1 MNTRPDLRDIYRLAD
16 QLERDREQT
25 LDELKRRDHAIA
37 ADYPD
42 GGDRGL
48 LLHWLDRVS
57 PAGDQAGHE
66 GSAVLYLS
74 RLVCLLLG
82 FGAMA
87 GFLLGSA
94 RGLVN
99 VLILLGVF
107 VVLQVLASLGATVT
121 LLRTAAGR
129 VPAALPASPLRWV
142 ARRSLPDGRYL
153 REAGGV
159 LRLLF
164 LRFGQEWGALF
175 TLGALLAFVL
185 LPALSDFSFV
195 WGSTFPLGEGV
206 MQGLIDCL
214 ARPWSTL
221 LSGATVPPEV
231 VANSRYHPALVNLDR
246 PGIEGMRGW
255 WGFLFMCL
263 LCYALLPRVLLW
275 LAARW
280 VAPRLLCRTFLGYPG
295 ADLVLSR
302 MRQPLVRTQARAVRE
317 GDGNGVSVVAAPSHD
332 VPVDG
337 KLLLL
342 DWGDAL
348 AGEAPSDFEEL
359 LAVAADNSVVIGRGT
374 LEDDRRRLRERA
386 GGDYDHLLVV
396 VKSWEPPMAELAD
409 LLDNLRDIPRCT
421 LYLLPL
427 PGKAVPHRKVEDWR
441 AFTRGLPFTGVDVRL
456 LNRVAAA

>member
-1 MNTRPDLRDIYRLAD
+1 MKARPDLRDIYRLAD
-16 QLERDREQT
+16 QLERDRERP
-25 LDELKRRDHAIA
+25 LDELKQRDHAIA
-37 ADYPD
+37 ADCRHGADPE
-42 GGDRGL
+42 L
-48 LLHWLDRVS
+48 LLHWLDRLA
-57 PAGDQAGHE
+57 PRGDRDSRE
-66 GSAVLYLS
+66 GSVALYLS
-74 RLVCLLLG
+74 RLLCPLLG

-107 VVLQVLASLGATVT
+107 VVLQVLASLGAAVG
-121 LLRTAAGR
+121 LLRTASGH
-129 VPAALPASPLRWV
+129 VPAALPASPARWV
-142 ARRSLPDGRYL
+142 AGRSLPDDRYL

-185 LPALSDFSFV
+185 VPALSDFSFV

-206 MQGLIDCL
+206 MQGLVDTL
-214 ARPWSTL
+214 AAPWSTL
-221 LSGATVPPEV
+221 LPGATVPPEV
-231 VANSRYHPALVNLDR
+231 VANSRYHPALVDLDR
-246 PGIEGMRGW
+246 VGIESMRGW

-263 LCYALLPRVLLW
+263 LGYALLPRILLW
-275 LAARW
+275 LVARW
-280 VAPRLLCRTFLGYPG
+280 IAPRLLRRTFLGYPG
-295 ADLVLSR
+295 AELVLSR
-302 MRQPLVRTQARAVRE
+302 MRQPLVRTQARAGE
-317 GDGNGVSVVAAPSHD
+317 GADDKGGAAATAPAHD
-332 VPVDG
+332 VTLDG

-348 AGEAPSDFEEL
+348 AGEPPSGFEEL
-359 LAVAADNSVVIGRGT
+359 LAVGAGNSVVIGRGT
-374 LEDDRRRLRERA
+374 LEEDRRRLHDRSGA
-386 GGDYDHLLVV
+386 GFDHLLVV

-409 LLDNLRDIPRCT
+409 LLETLRGIPRCT

-441 AFTRGLPFTGVDVRL
+441 AFTRGLPFAAVDVRL